1 MFQRNEMY
9 FSKRIRSL
17 SGFLSILGQK
27 LHTERSKH
35 SGSAVICCT
44 SADSNDE
51 FAASARNGIP
61 YHLAHSIG
69 GGFSRIS
76 LRLLHKRNA
85 RGLRH
90 LHNHRLFIRKD
101 SVVSF
106 YPASHRSRH
115 RQFHF
120 PSAKPL
126 YQGICCALSSVCQG
140 ADRHIGMRID
150 AQHPVTRRIARFHG
164 SHTPLKRID
173 QNHYIHLFLLTGMQ
187 QRHFAMLTLQCLF
200 SFLSTVL

>member
-1 MFQRNEMY
+1 MY

-17 SGFLSILGQK
+17 SGFLPILGQK

-76 LRLLHKRNA
+76 LRLLHKCNT

-90 LHNHRLFIRKD
+90 LHNRCLFIRKD

-120 PSAKPL
+120 PSAQPL

-150 AQHPVTRRIARFHG
+150 AQHPVTRRIPRFHG

-187 QRHFAMLTLQCLF
+187 RRHFAMLTLQCLF

>member
-1 MFQRNEMY
+1 MY
-9 FSKRIRSL
+9 FTKRIRSL
-17 SGFLSILGQK
+17 SCFLSILGQK

-35 SGSAVICCT
+35 SDSAVICCA
-44 SADSNDE
+44 SADSDDE
-51 FAASARNGIP
+51 FAVSARNGIP

-69 GGFSRIS
+69 GGFSRIF
-76 LRLLHKRNA
+76 LRLLHERNT

-90 LHNHRLFIRKD
+90 LQNHRLFIRKD

-106 YPASHRSRH
+106 HPASHRSRH

-120 PSAKPL
+120 PAAQSL
-126 YQGICCALSSVCQG
+126 YQGIGCALSSVCQG

-150 AQHPVTRRIARFHG
+150 AQHPVTRRIPRFHG

>member
-1 MFQRNEMY
+1 MY

-17 SGFLSILGQK
+17 SCFLSILGQK
-27 LHTERSKH
+27 LHTECPKH
-35 SGSAVICCT
+35 SDSTVICCA
-44 SADSNDE
+44 SADSDDE
-51 FAASARNGIP
+51 FAAATRNGIP

-76 LRLLHKRNA
+76 LRLLHERNT

-90 LHNHRLFIRKD
+90 LHNRSLFIRKN

-106 YPASHRSRH
+106 HPASHRSRH

-120 PSAKPL
+120 PSAQPL
-126 YQGICCALSSVCQG
+126 YQGIGCAFSSVCQW

-164 SHTPLKRID
+164 SHTPLKRIA
-173 QNHYIHLFLLTGMQ
+173 QNHYIHFFLLTGMQ
-187 QRHFAMLTLQCLF
+187 RTHFAMLTLQCHIF
-200 SFLSTVL
+200 SFFSTVLPC